1 MRDVFGCEFK
11 TCAEKNSGTKQD
23 ASIDE
28 IEEYTARFSSLL
40 GNTRKQHPMNH
51 CLQETNTH

>member
-1 MRDVFGCEFK
+1 MLDVIGCEFK
-11 TCAEKNSGTKQD
+11 TCAEKNSGTKLD

-28 IEEYTARFSSLL
+28 IEGYVRFSGLI

-51 CLQETNTH
+51 CLQKTNTH